1 MNFHHFSNSSI
12 STLTYLLRQSTKRQQ
27 PHQSSQT
34 QIPNAKMQFKTLL
47 SIYVA
52 IVGAVAADTDDPLS
66 QLPTCAKAKLTAAFE
81 ATGCT
86 SQTG

>member
-1 MNFHHFSNSSI
+1 
-12 STLTYLLRQSTKRQQ
+12 
-27 PHQSSQT
+27 
-34 QIPNAKMQFKTLL
+34 MQFKTLL

-66 QLPTCAKAKLTAAFE
+66 QLPTCAKSKLTAALE

>member
-1 MNFHHFSNSSI
+1 
-12 STLTYLLRQSTKRQQ
+12 
-27 PHQSSQT
+27 
-34 QIPNAKMQFKTLL
+34 MQFKTLL

-52 IVGAVAADTDDPLS
+52 IIGAAALDVAVDITDDPLS
-66 QLPTCAKAKLTAAFE
+66 QLPTCAKSRLTAAFA

>member
-1 MNFHHFSNSSI
+1 MFLIHPSAHSFIYSNNLPNNNN
-12 STLTYLLRQSTKRQQ
+12 LTSPTRHKSPT
-27 PHQSSQT
+27 
-34 QIPNAKMQFKTLL
+34 AKMQFKTLL

-66 QLPTCAKAKLTAAFE
+66 QLPTCAKAKLTTAFE